1 MQICKRYHRISFRFS
16 TNIIFSF
23 LVSFTFFVFL
33 FFVETKKIYIPI
45 HIWLCSRMSEKKNYP
60 SDFRKQK
67 YFFFLNISLIKNF
80 LENIFKESNHALSL
94 NIKFFSAYFSLI
106 KNLFI
111 FIENTQFWIRF
122 IAGNCCQWLVWF
134 PYIFC

>member
-1 MQICKRYHRISFRFS
+1 MQICKRYSCIPFRFS

-23 LVSFTFFVFL
+23 LVPFTFFVFL

-45 HIWLCSRMSEKKNYP
+45 HIRLWSRMSEKKITHLISGNK
-60 SDFRKQK
+60 STFS
-67 YFFFLNISLIKNF
+67 FWTSLIKNF